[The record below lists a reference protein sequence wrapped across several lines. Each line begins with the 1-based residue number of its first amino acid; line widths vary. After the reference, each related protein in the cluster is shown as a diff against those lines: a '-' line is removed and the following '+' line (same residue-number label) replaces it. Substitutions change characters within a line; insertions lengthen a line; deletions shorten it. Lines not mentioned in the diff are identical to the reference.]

1 MPEPINKLGM
11 FLFVIGFLMLIGTG
25 HRAAFRADGAGI
37 FAFWWKPAKMATAE
51 VDEPDH
57 WPSTLALVATISP
70 VVSMISRIVWL
81 A

>member
-1 MPEPINKLGM
+1 MI
-11 FLFVIGFLMLIGTG
+11 IGFLVLIGVG
-25 HRAAFRADGAGI
+25 HRAAFRADDAGI

-57 WPSTLALVATISP
+57 WLSLLALVATISP
-70 VVSMISRIVWL
+70 LVSMISRIVWL